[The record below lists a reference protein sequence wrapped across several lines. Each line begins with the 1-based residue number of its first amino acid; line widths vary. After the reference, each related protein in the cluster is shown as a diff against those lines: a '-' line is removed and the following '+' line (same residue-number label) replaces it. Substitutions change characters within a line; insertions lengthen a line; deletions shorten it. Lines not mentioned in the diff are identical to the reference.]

1 MIHSPVDTFEH
12 DIADEIR
19 HKEASV
25 TEVVSAVNDIGNSP
39 AEAPKNQFAMMGI
52 VTILILCGVVG
63 IGYLAYSY
71 YFGGTKPTTPVNT
84 NVTKPAPN
92 SDVQLASISPTLN
105 EALGNFL
112 TGIKKTN
119 GGYTITITSYSPVF
133 AYMIR
138 NEKDFADELGQA
150 VGNVHTGQEQLPP
163 PNEATVTSTTT
174 GTSTPTTSTSTE
186 TIPFE
191 TIPTTEYVFHDVT
204 LSNQNIR
211 VGTSVYG
218 TVAYAFI
225 GTKTLVIAPTPE
237 GILTLRSSLE
247 GK

>member
-1 MIHSPVDTFEH
+1 MINSPVDTFEH
-12 DIADEIR
+12 DIANEIR
-19 HKEASV
+19 HKEVSV
-25 TEVVSAVNDIGNSP
+25 TEVVSAGNDVGNSP
-39 AEAPKNQFAMMGI
+39 VEAPKNQFAIMGI

-71 YFGGTKPTTPVNT
+71 YFGETKPVTQIDTT
-84 NVTKPAPN
+84 VTKPAPN
-92 SDVQLASISPTLN
+92 SALQLISISPRLN

-112 TGIKKTN
+112 TDIKKSN
-119 GGYTITITSYSPVF
+119 SGYSITITSYSPVF

-138 NEKDFADELGQA
+138 NEKDFADEIGQA

-163 PNEATVTSTTT
+163 PSEVTVTSTTT

-186 TIPFE
+186 TAPIE
-191 TIPTTEYVFHDVT
+191 NIPTTEYIFHDVT

-225 GTKTLVIAPTPE
+225 GTKTLVISSSPE
-237 GILTLRSSLE
+237 GILTLRSNIE